1 MDTSTLRIK
10 ERLLNEML

>member
-1 MDTSTLRIK
+1 MDTSTLKIK